1 MDCLGDCACADAIPA
16 KSSAGDI
23 DRFGSA
29 GDGIYLTHCL
39 VHLLTIENDTYCVLA
54 ARAAQASDDYHQ
66 HCQYQPERERG
77 QGMMEQIRVVL
88 VDDHRVVRQG
98 LRTYLES
105 FPDLTVVGEASSGE
119 ETLRHIELWLPDVV
133 VMDLLMPGGMD
144 GVETIR
150 QVRRLTPHTQIIAL
164 TSYTDNERVIAVLRA
179 GAIGYVR
186 KDAAPDVLL
195 AAVRAAAHGQSLLD
209 PSVAGAVLQELSR
222 GEGPEVALSEREQ
235 EVLRQLALGHTNR
248 EIAET
253 MMVSPETVK
262 THVGNILAKLHLA
275 HRTQAVIYALKRGII
290 SLDDIDL

>member
-1 MDCLGDCACADAIPA
+1 
-16 KSSAGDI
+16 
-23 DRFGSA
+23 
-29 GDGIYLTHCL
+29 
-39 VHLLTIENDTYCVLA
+39 
-54 ARAAQASDDYHQ
+54 
-66 HCQYQPERERG
+66 
-77 QGMMEQIRVVL
+77 MMEQIRVVL

>member
-1 MDCLGDCACADAIPA
+1 MTEP
-16 KSSAGDI
+16 
-23 DRFGSA
+23 
-29 GDGIYLTHCL
+29 
-39 VHLLTIENDTYCVLA
+39 
-54 ARAAQASDDYHQ
+54 
-66 HCQYQPERERG
+66 
-77 QGMMEQIRVVL
+77 IRIVL

-105 FPDLTVVGEASSGE
+105 FADMAIVGEASSGE
-119 ETLRHIELWLPDVV
+119 EAVRSMELWLPDVV

-150 QVRRLTPHTQIIAL
+150 RVRQLTPHTQIIAL
-164 TSYTDNERVIAVLRA
+164 TSYTDDARVIAVLRA

-195 AAVRAAAHGQSLLD
+195 ASVRAASRGQSLLD
-209 PSVAGAVLQELSR
+209 PAVAGAVLQELSR
-222 GEGPEVALSEREQ
+222 GEKPEVALSEREQ
-235 EVLRQLALGHTNR
+235 DVLHLLALGQTNR

-253 MMVSPETVK
+253 MLVGSETVK

-290 SLDDIDL
+290 SLDDIEL

>member
-1 MDCLGDCACADAIPA
+1 M
-16 KSSAGDI
+16 
-23 DRFGSA
+23 
-29 GDGIYLTHCL
+29 T
-39 VHLLTIENDTYCVLA
+39 
-54 ARAAQASDDYHQ
+54 
-66 HCQYQPERERG
+66 
-77 QGMMEQIRVVL
+77 EQIRVVL

-105 FPDLTVVGEASSGE
+105 FPDLTIIGEASSGE
-119 ETLRHIELWLPDVV
+119 EVLRSIELWLPDVV

-144 GVETIR
+144 GIEAIRYIR
-150 QVRRLTPHTQIIAL
+150 QLTPHTQIIAL
-164 TSYTDNERVIAVLRA
+164 TSYTDNERVIAVLRT

-186 KDAAPDVLL
+186 KDAAPEVLL

-209 PSVAGAVLQELSR
+209 PGVAGAVLQELAR
-222 GEGPEVALSEREQ
+222 GEKPEVALTEREQ

-275 HRTQAVIYALKRGII
+275 HRTQAVIYALKRGLI